1 MNKRLLDNTSKEQ
14 EYEER
19 RQFIRQN
26 APSMDLKTLVKEF
39 CAKFSLQN
47 KSAAFDALLSSLT
60 STGFSEQLV
69 ELKTD
74 EFKRWMSTILSE
86 EKAASKLSLAGVI
99 KRHRTK
105 LEISGVIKGS
115 RLIQGGMDT
124 LVPDAT
130 SGSGSPSSDH
140 SPYRQDG
147 GSVSPSVAYQQRKDD
162 RAGGGRAS
170 DKSYAEDPG
179 LPTTPIAN
187 KSDAKE
193 LPNTTLRLD
202 HFATLGQAIDW
213 DVDGTDMV
221 QRFHDFRAEN
231 QGPFSLARDGIA
243 DLTQDSPFCQALEPN
258 IRSLVRRA
266 EPAPDIHKRWP
277 TLGPIC
283 DRVFASNNYD
293 DVADAVRSE
302 SMQDPIASY
311 LFVIIMAYWQ
321 FFQFHDTIP
330 ENINERE
337 GFTGLT
343 WSFIQTPLTLYGLQ
357 SRCLEVLITAVEDR
371 KNQDKDHFQDV
382 KEIGQYADAVAIHN
396 NQQLLLAEASLIHYP
411 KLEKRRQDE
420 YKLSRA
426 MRDSW
431 VGHIRS
437 ISSLAVPPR
446 GLAMFGSVSF
456 KDETKL
462 LRMDFQGAFRL
473 QQFDLF
479 IIPLNKR
486 DFGSKMRS
494 AVISCLE
501 LAARLQQET
510 ERRCQPSATL
520 GYNERVELADALRMI
535 EKTTSTPT
543 KVLKTP
549 KKK

>member
-1 MNKRLLDNTSKEQ
+1 MNKRPLDKTSKVQ

-19 RQFIRQN
+19 RQFIREN
-26 APSMDLKTLVKEF
+26 APSMDLTTLAKEF
-39 CAKFSLQN
+39 FAKFSLFN
-47 KSAAFDALLSSLT
+47 KSSAYDALLSSLT
-60 STGFSEQLV
+60 STGFTEHLL

-74 EFKRWMSTILSE
+74 EFKGWMSTVLAE
-86 EKAASKLSLAGVI
+86 DKAASKLSLAGVI

-105 LEISGVIKGS
+105 LEISGVVKGS
-115 RLIQGGMDT
+115 HLIQSGMDT
-124 LVPDAT
+124 LVPEGSSGVSRT
-130 SGSGSPSSDH
+130 SRTGSSSDED
-140 SPYRQDG
+140 SQAGQEIG
-147 GSVSPSVAYQQRKDD
+147 GNMVLGKRC
-162 RAGGGRAS
+162 
-170 DKSYAEDPG
+170 AEDPG
-179 LPTTPIAN
+179 LPPTSMTVKNESKDSP
-187 KSDAKE
+187 DTE
-193 LPNTTLRLD
+193 LRLD
-202 HFATLGQAIDW
+202 HFATLGQAVDW
-213 DVDGTDMV
+213 SVDGTDMI
-221 QRFHDFRAEN
+221 QKFHEFRAGN
-231 QGPFSLARDGIA
+231 KGPFSLARDGIM
-243 DLTQDSPFCQALEPN
+243 DLTQDSSFCQALKPN
-258 IRSLVRRA
+258 VRSLVRRA
-266 EPAPDIHKRWP
+266 EPSPDIHERWP
-277 TLGPIC
+277 TLGPIF

-293 DVADAVRSE
+293 DVANAVRSE

-321 FFQFHDTIP
+321 YFRFHDAIP
-330 ENINERE
+330 ENISERE

-357 SRCLEVLITAVEDR
+357 SRYLE
-371 KNQDKDHFQDV
+371 DV

-396 NQQLLLAEASLIHYP
+396 NLQLLLAEAALIHYP

-420 YKLSRA
+420 YKLARA

-431 VGHIRS
+431 VGHVRS
-437 ISSLAVPPR
+437 IGSLAVPPR

-486 DFGSKMRS
+486 DFGSKMRT
-494 AVISCLE
+494 AVVSCLE

-535 EKTTSTPT
+535 AKTTSTPT